1 METHIAGT
9 KLFHRGLYKYL
20 AADKEPALQKGGFV
34 WRV

>member
-20 AADKEPALQKGGFV
+20 TADKEPALQKGV
-34 WRV
+34 LREE